1 MRITLCGSARFEDM
15 FHKWNKDLTLAGHTV
30 YALAVYP
37 SYMEGNK
44 NWYSENQKTLLDLVH
59 LDKISNSDAIV
70 VIDVDEYYGDST
82 KREIAW
88 ARMQG
93 KKVYWITPHSIN
105 ISKRISDMDAWAGI
119 LL

>member
-1 MRITLCGSARFEDM
+1 MRLTLCGSARFEAM

-37 SYMEGNK
+37 SYMEGDK
-44 NWYSENQKTLLDLVH
+44 NWYNEAQKTTLDLVH
-59 LDKISNSDAIV
+59 LDKISNSDGIV

-82 KREIAW
+82 RREIAW
-88 ARMQG
+88 ARMRG
-93 KKVYWITPHSIN
+93 KRVYWITEHSKN
-105 ISKRISDMDAWAGI
+105 IDRRLSQLDTWAGI